1 MAEPLKVLIA
11 DDEAP
16 ARAKLRRFLKEDA
29 RVVVAGEASDGLG
42 AVQQVQAL
50 RPGLLV
56 LDIQMPGLTGFEV
69 LEALEKPRPLVIFS
83 TAYDRF
89 ALDAFEASAV
99 DYLLKPYDAAR
110 FAQALDRALALRR
123 GGAQDPVQAL
133 LARVAQAP
141 LERLLVKEG
150 ERWFPVPLRSVRRL
164 SADGKTVKVHAEDGV
179 HLLRRSLSELERRL
193 DPRRFVRVHR
203 SDIVALDAVAHLE
216 PWDHGDA
223 LLVLK
228 DGTHVVLSRT
238 YRAAFLAKW
247 GVEG

>member
-1 MAEPLKVLIA
+1 MAEALRVLVA

-16 ARAKLRRFLKEDA
+16 ARSKIRRLLKEDA
-29 RVVVAGEASDGLG
+29 RFEAVGEAADGPA
-42 AVQQVQAL
+42 AVAQVQAL
-50 RPGLLV
+50 RPDLLI

-69 LEALEKPRPLVIFS
+69 LQALEPPLPQVIFS

-110 FAQALDRALALRR
+110 FAKALDRAHALHGSRK
-123 GGAQDPVQAL
+123 GGELKAL

-141 LERLLVKEG
+141 LERLLVKAED
-150 ERWFPVPLRSVRRL
+150 RWLPVPLRAVRRL
-164 SADGKTVKVHAEDGV
+164 SADGKQVRVHAEGAV
-179 HLLRRSLSELERRL
+179 HVLRTSLAELERRL

-203 SDIVALDAVAHLE
+203 GEIVALDAVAHLE
-216 PWDHGDA
+216 PWDHGDG

-228 DGTHVVLSRT
+228 DGSKVVLSRT
-238 YRAAFLAKW
+238 YRTAFLERW
-247 GVEG
+247 GLEG